1 MNLSHVSNYQFELYS
16 RAQQYELYLYT
27 SPKETRHPRARL
39 FTTFSAYD
47 DIVDRNSV
55 NPGKQRFEK
64 MIAGMYLGEIVR
76 LVLLDLCKQGI
87 VFGEEAIEVLERE
100 GNSRA
105 PQPH

>member
-1 MNLSHVSNYQFELYS
+1 
-16 RAQQYELYLYT
+16 
-27 SPKETRHPRARL
+27 
-39 FTTFSAYD
+39 
-47 DIVDRNSV
+47 
-55 NPGKQRFEK
+55 

-105 PQPH
+105 PQPHTKI